1 MNRPIFR
8 TALAGSVLA
17 MSLTFT
23 PTVKAQQQGQQQQ
36 GQQQRQQEGQ
46 RQEGQRRALPD
57 NVIQSVVNHRLI
69 DRGILDEGEGN
80 VKVQVQNGNVTLE
93 GTVASAY
100 HRRQAEIAARGVDGV
115 RQVENR
121 LDVRGAT
128 DVAPQDVANRVASA
142 IRGSVYFDLFDW
154 VEGNVQDGIVTLR
167 GWVREPWRKN
177 EYAELARGVAGV
189 REVRNEIETLPVSS
203 FDDQLRVNVARAI
216 YGHPTFTRHANRAM
230 PPIHIVVN
238 NGEVWLKGQVGSE
251 LERTQ
256 AGMLARQTQAF
267 QVHND
272 LQVEGR
278 RDEARA
284 RE

>member
-1 MNRPIFR
+1 MSKTTFR
-8 TALAGSVLA
+8 TVLTGTVIA
-17 MSLTFT
+17 IGLTVT
-23 PTVKAQQQGQQQQ
+23 PTVEAQQQNERQ
-36 GQQQRQQEGQ
+36 GQQERQPQAGQ
-46 RQEGQRRALPD
+46 RALPD
-57 NVIQSVVNHRLI
+57 NVIESVVNHRLI
-69 DRGILDEGEGN
+69 DRGIQKEGEEN
-80 VKVQVQNGNVTLE
+80 VKVQVSNGTVTLE

-121 LDVRGAT
+121 LEVRGET
-128 DVAPQDVANRVASA
+128 DVAPQEVADRVASA

-154 VEGNVQDGIVTLR
+154 VEGSVQDGIVTLR

-177 EYAELARGVAGV
+177 EYGELAQGVAGV
-189 REVRNEIETLPVSS
+189 REVRNEIEPLPVSS
-203 FDDQLRVNVARAI
+203 FDDQLRISIARAI

-238 NGEVWLKGQVGSE
+238 NGEVWLKGQVNSE

-267 QVHND
+267 QIHND
-272 LQVEGR
+272 LQVEGQR
-278 RDEARA
+278 GQARA
-284 RE
+284 EN